1 MAESD
6 GDTPPGKGKATIAD
20 VAALA
25 GVAIGTVSRYLNGFD
40 IRRTNREQ
48 IEQAITQL
56 SYKRNAAAASMK
68 TDRTRIIGLLVPAF
82 DDFHSPMLE
91 QLARSVRPTGRALL
105 TYCHSGETEMIGK
118 ALDFFEEQRVDAII
132 MDGAN
137 PLFDQIDRLIKSGTP
152 VIFYNNDVPGIGADR
167 VFVENYKSGFR
178 AVNYLLDI
186 GHTRIAALTGEM
198 AHSSGRQRQDG
209 YEAALKQRGI
219 PIDPRYVIN
228 GGWFFHGGYTA
239 AHRLMTLDEP
249 PTALYASNYGM
260 ATGFMAWLKEHGLK
274 VPHDI
279 SIVSFDDVPL
289 FRLHEE
295 GITAIAQPIA
305 GIAEAIT
312 KLLTARLANPH
323 DRNHDTVTLDCD
335 LVIRGSTQPPR

>member
-1 MAESD
+1 MAD
-6 GDTPPGKGKATIAD
+6 NTGDKSAGRGKATIAD
-20 VAALA
+20 VAEAA

-40 IRRTNREQ
+40 IRRANRDQ
-48 IEQAITQL
+48 IEQAIRQL
-56 SYKRNAAAASMK
+56 SYRRNAAAASMK
-68 TDRTRIIGLLVPAF
+68 TDRTHIIGLMVPTF

-91 QLARSVRPTGRALL
+91 HLARSVRPTGRALL
-105 TYCHSGETEMIGK
+105 TYCHSGEMEMIARG
-118 ALDFFEEQRVDAII
+118 LDFFEEQRVDAII

-137 PLFDQIDRLIKSGTP
+137 PLFGHIDRLIKAGTP
-152 VIFYNNDVPGIGADR
+152 IIFYNNDVPGLAADR
-167 VFVENYKSGFR
+167 VFVENYKAGFR

-186 GHTRIAALTGEM
+186 GHKRIAALTGEM
-198 AHSSGRQRQDG
+198 AHSSGRQRLDG

-219 PIDPRYVIN
+219 AIDPRYIVN

-239 AHRLMTLDEP
+239 ARRLMTLDEP
-249 PTALYASNYGM
+249 PTAVYASNYGM
-260 ATGFMAWLKEHGLK
+260 TTGFMSWLKEHGFK
-274 VPHDI
+274 VPRDV

-305 GIAEAIT
+305 QIAEAIT
-312 KLLTARLANPH
+312 NLLTARLAAPN

-335 LVIRGSTQPPR
+335 LVIRGSTQPPA